1 MVFIK
6 STPLE
11 LTRRKNRPP
20 SLFTYTYTYTY
31 TPQVIPS
38 SLSFTQAIETAEMV
52 RPQPWDKNHLSR
64 WPLLHVALILP
75 DIRRY
80 QQQCGTLPNRLKHI
94 TGWPLPPFGRIDS
107 QNFSAQAREPLPE
120 GVTSPMPCSGEPLY
134 YVQCQQTICAPPL
147 TMATKL
153 VQRYQEG
160 ARNISHSKSGSEGY
174 SSLTDNEEWQ
184 PYAIYEKDGEFSV
197 GIGLAA
203 LITAYPN
210 YVHIRYQQQNDHGD
224 SFSGEQ
230 FQERVW
236 LSSDIVGNISS
247 ALASI
252 PIKEWR
258 AYGLSQLELVHL
270 FHNPASHAAPGT
282 ALLQIFLPLHEY
294 RLNRGSAIIRSLL
307 PSHLPQLLTMLQQCD
322 SDQYDNAPSIN
333 KSSIYKS
340 SSCEPS
346 IYEPSIYEPSI
357 YEQPGDEYDENNQ
370 RAHKQDSHLQ
380 TQVERS
386 AIEMQIRQ
394 TDPTI
399 FCDRVAK
406 TVNEIRQGKYQKA
419 ILSRQIPLPNN
430 INLLASYQ
438 RGRINNTSARS
449 YAFRMQGFELM
460 GFSSKTAVTVSA
472 NGCLITQLLTD
483 THVLSSDQTQSVPL
497 HHELRINTED
507 ITEHTSSILS
517 VVATLTPICVPGSVA
532 IVPYMKVLTC
542 GKVQNLASCLQ
553 GQLQKGISHWQAMQS
568 LYPVAADIPKD
579 HLMQAT
585 LHELGSWEAYSSS
598 VLMVDSNGA
607 LDATL
612 ISESLSRKNKRFGL
626 RAGTEITHQADPL
639 LKLEETH
646 ETLIAIARYLVLQTA
661 MTD

>member
-1 MVFIK
+1 
-6 STPLE
+6 
-11 LTRRKNRPP
+11 
-20 SLFTYTYTYTY
+20 
-31 TPQVIPS
+31 
-38 SLSFTQAIETAEMV
+38 
-52 RPQPWDKNHLSR
+52 
-64 WPLLHVALILP
+64 
-75 DIRRY
+75 
-80 QQQCGTLPNRLKHI
+80 
-94 TGWPLPPFGRIDS
+94 
-107 QNFSAQAREPLPE
+107 
-120 GVTSPMPCSGEPLY
+120 
-134 YVQCQQTICAPPL
+134 
-147 TMATKL
+147 MATKL

-340 SSCEPS
+340 SGC
-346 IYEPSIYEPSI
+346 EPSIYEPSI

-370 RAHKQDSHLQ
+370 RAHNQDSHLQ

-460 GFSSKTAVTVSA
+460 GFSSKIAVTVSA
-472 NGCLITQLLTD
+472 NGCLSTQLLTD
-483 THVLSSDQTQSVPL
+483 THALSSDQTQSVPL
-497 HHELRINTED
+497 HHELRINTKD
-507 ITEHTSSILS
+507 ITEHTSSILA
-517 VVATLTPICVPGSVA
+517 VVATLTPICVPGSVT

-553 GQLQKGISHWQAMQS
+553 GQLQKAS
-568 LYPVAADIPKD
+568 
-579 HLMQAT
+579 AT
-585 LHELGSWEAYSSS
+585 G
-598 VLMVDSNGA
+598 
-607 LDATL
+607 
-612 ISESLSRKNKRFGL
+612 
-626 RAGTEITHQADPL
+626 
-639 LKLEETH
+639 KLCNPCI
-646 ETLIAIARYLVLQTA
+646 L
-661 MTD
+661 